1 MISVDMYVDL
11 LPNFLRP
18 LSRLVSTFRHKRR
31 RSIVTIRFLRS
42 MMNSFLRALIARTS
56 DLAKSESEIGIQH
69 DAVTGLP

>member
-31 RSIVTIRFLRS
+31 RSIVTIRLEPRRELLR
-42 MMNSFLRALIARTS
+42 LL
-56 DLAKSESEIGIQH
+56 
-69 DAVTGLP
+69 